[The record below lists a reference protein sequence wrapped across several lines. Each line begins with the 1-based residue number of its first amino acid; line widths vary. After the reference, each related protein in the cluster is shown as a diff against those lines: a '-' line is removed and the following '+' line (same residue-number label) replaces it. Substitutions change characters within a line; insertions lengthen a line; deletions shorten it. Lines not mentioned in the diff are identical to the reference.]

1 MFPFC
6 RITDRPIAIAYTPT
20 EPNHYYQQ
28 HLPGSLPAGQY
39 SNANYASSVISE
51 IRDEPEIPHHQPH
64 HHHVHDDTDEF
75 GNPSRGE
82 NYQQDF
88 QAPFYP
94 SINLEGAPPRNS
106 WAVVT
111 PPSSSSSVSQYDL
124 NKIDR
129 SDSQAME
136 HRDNATQNKDDDED
150 DDDSTD
156 MDHFTATEKFSMNKF
171 QPDFQS
177 GFKPIIPPVLKSTED
192 VEAKSSSKHADDSI
206 EALVYDDDGDDK
218 ESTTSS

>member
-1 MFPFC
+1 M
-6 RITDRPIAIAYTPT
+6 
-20 EPNHYYQQ
+20 
-28 HLPGSLPAGQY
+28 PGSLPAGHF

-51 IRDEPEIPHHQPH
+51 IRDEPAIPHHQ
-64 HHHVHDDTDEF
+64 VHDDTDEF

-111 PPSSSSSVSQYDL
+111 PPSSSSSAGQYDL

-129 SDSQAME
+129 SDSQVIE
-136 HRDNATQNKDDDED
+136 HRDNITQQKESDNED

-156 MDHFTATEKFSMNKF
+156 MDLSTATEKFSMNKF

-177 GFKPIIPPVLKSTED
+177 GFKPIIPPVLKPTED
-192 VEAKSSSKHADDSI
+192 VEAKSTKHADDSI
-206 EALVYDDDGDDK
+206 EALVYDDDGEDK
-218 ESTTSS
+218 ENTTSS

>member
-1 MFPFC
+1 MLPFS
-6 RITDRPIAIAYTPT
+6 RVTDRPIAIAYTPT

-28 HLPGSLPAGQY
+28 HIPGSHPAGHF

-51 IRDEPEIPHHQPH
+51 IRDEPAVPH

-111 PPSSSSSVSQYDL
+111 PSSSTSSAGQYDL

-136 HRDNATQNKDDDED
+136 HRDNAAQQKDSDNED

-156 MDHFTATEKFSMNKF
+156 MDHTTATEKFSMNKF

-177 GFKPIIPPVLKSTED
+177 GFKPIIPPPILKSTENL
-192 VEAKSSSKHADDSI
+192 EAKSSSKHADDSI
-206 EALVYDDDGDDK
+206 EALVYDDDGEDK